1 MPCASCPGP
10 LGPLGHQWLCPP
22 AAGRR
27 TSLRFYS
34 NSGDLFH
41 AVEVPM
47 SRGPKSHGKA
57 KKNGMTWKG
66 LKTWQGNHLPMF
78 IGHVI
83 MSCPFCCSFN
93 HDAAWSILKHLGAV
107 SFLLELLGFPLEL
120 WGRLRNCQEPSTVTC
135 TWRLQHH
142 IFPCTLQG
150 HESFWSS
157 RCLFR
162 QGLCHVEYH

>member
-1 MPCASCPGP
+1 MPWVFVLSG
-10 LGPLGHQWLCPP
+10 
-22 AAGRR
+22 AGRR

-47 SRGPKSHGKA
+47 SRGPKTWQAQEKH
-57 KKNGMTWKG
+57 GMTWKG
-66 LKTWQGNHLPMF
+66 LKTWQGNQMPMF
-78 IGHVI
+78 FRHVI

-120 WGRLRNCQEPSTVTC
+120 CGCETARSLPQSLALGSCSTTSSHVPYRATRVFGLPGASSVKGFVT
-135 TWRLQHH
+135 LN
-142 IFPCTLQG
+142 II
-150 HESFWSS
+150 E
-157 RCLFR
+157 
-162 QGLCHVEYH
+162 